1 MEAKLYRALYKLV
14 RSTPH
19 APRRPREQFADWRV
33 VLIYLWSVLHDR
45 RASWACQAQSW
56 RGIEW
61 DGPLISQSQLSRRLR
76 TVGVLQ
82 LVERLHSAAS
92 DLLERHR
99 AEAQTQTQPAT
110 PAATQAATQ
119 VVQPPLVK
127 QIDSK
132 PLTVGAYSKDR
143 AARRGRLADGQF
155 AKGYRLHAIT
165 HGRHVR
171 HWTLLPLNEH
181 DSVAAPLLMPRLEGA
196 GYVAA
201 DNAYDTNDCHALA
214 TAANHQLV
222 APARES
228 NRGVRDVK
236 HNRAER
242 LRALDM
248 LDSPLQACG
257 VTPAFGQELYN
268 CRQRIESGFGG
279 LTFAGLGA
287 LPPWVRGPRRVALW
301 CAGKILLHLCATAIK
316 KGLMA

>member
-14 RSTPH
+14 YVTPH
-19 APRRPREQFADWRV
+19 TPRRPREQYTDQWV
-33 VLIYLWSVLHDR
+33 VLIFLWSVLHDR
-45 RASWACQAQSW
+45 RASWACKPESW
-56 RGIEW
+56 AGVEL
-61 DGPLISQSQLSRRLR
+61 DGPLISQSQLSRRLK

-82 LVERLHSAAS
+82 LIERLLSATS
-92 DLLERHR
+92 DLLEQHR
-99 AEAQTQTQPAT
+99 NAPQP
-110 PAATQAATQ
+110 
-119 VVQPPLVK
+119 QPQLAPLVK

-143 AARRGRLADGQF
+143 DARRGRLADGQF

-181 DSVAAPLLMPRLEGA
+181 DSVAAPLLLPRLEGA
-196 GYVAA
+196 GYVVA
-201 DNAYDTNDCHALA
+201 DNAYDTNECHGLA
-214 TAANHQLV
+214 AAANHQLV
-222 APARES
+222 APAREC
-228 NRGVRDVK
+228 NRGVRDPR
-236 HNRAER
+236 HNRPER
-242 LRALDM
+242 LRALDL

-301 CAGKILLHLCATAIK
+301 CAGKILLHLCASAMKKRLTA
-316 KGLMA
+316 

>member
-1 MEAKLYRALYKLV
+1 METKLYRALYKLV

-19 APRRPREQFADWRV
+19 TPRRPREQFADWWV

-45 RASWACQAQSW
+45 RASWACDPESW
-56 RGIEW
+56 RGVEP

-82 LVERLHSAAS
+82 LIERLLAAAS

-99 AEAQTQTQPAT
+99 AEVNAPQTAPRPAPQPVQ
-110 PAATQAATQ
+110 P
-119 VVQPPLVK
+119 VQPPLLK

-143 AARRGRLADGQF
+143 DAKRGRLADGQF
-155 AKGYRLHAIT
+155 ARGYRLHAIT

-181 DSVAAPLLMPRLEGA
+181 DSAAAPLLMPRLEGG

-201 DNAYDTNDCHALA
+201 DNAYDTNECHGLA
-214 TAANHQLV
+214 AAANHQLV
-222 APARES
+222 APAREC

-236 HNRAER
+236 HNCAQR

-257 VTPAFGQELYN
+257 VTPPFGQELYD
-268 CRQRIESGFGG
+268 CRQRIESAFGG
-279 LTFAGLGA
+279 LAFAGLGP
-287 LPPWVRGPRRVALW
+287 LPPWVRGPRRTALW
-301 CAGKILLHLCATAIK
+301 CAGKILLHLCAAALK

>member
-19 APRRPREQFADWRV
+19 TPRRPREQYADWWV

-45 RASWACQAQSW
+45 RASWACDPESW
-56 RGIEW
+56 RGIEL

-82 LVERLHSAAS
+82 LIERLLSAAS
-92 DLLERHR
+92 DLLEQHR
-99 AEAQTQTQPAT
+99 AEVPAPQPA
-110 PAATQAATQ
+110 PQA
-119 VVQPPLVK
+119 VRPPLVK

-143 AARRGRLADGQF
+143 DARRGRLADGQF

-171 HWTLLPLNEH
+171 HWTLLPLNQH
-181 DSVAAPLLMPRLEGA
+181 DSVAAPLLLPRLEGG

-201 DNAYDTNDCHALA
+201 DNAYDTNECHALA
-214 TAANHQLV
+214 AAANHQLV
-222 APARES
+222 APAREC

-236 HNRAER
+236 HNGAER

-268 CRQRIESGFGG
+268 FRQRIESGFGG

-301 CAGKILLHLCATAIK
+301 CAGKILLHLCASAMK